1 MDDSIKP
8 ISNQGFFS
16 YVFKL
21 SKFKQEDLLNVIQ
34 YSMLSIIPVIVFIF
48 FTKKY
53 FPTVTDEDSSLYI
66 FIVTF
71 IELIFMITGI
81 FFIDRIINYIPTYSG
96 KYYEAINLTNIVLIF
111 ILFMLIVHGGFR
123 QRTNLLL
130 QRFDNWFTL
139 DDIIAKKLGMA
150 PKEFSLFNDDI
161 IISSK
166 NSKKPA
172 KGGNASKAGTN
183 GSASTTGASA
193 GGQQMSQQYAVPA
206 PLPTQG
212 PMMPN
217 YGASAPI
224 QQPTNFNNMYASTT
238 TPMVGAATPGM
249 DDGYMEP
256 QAANGVLG
264 GGSSWS
270 SW

>member
-1 MDDSIKP
+1 MDDIKP

-21 SKFKQEDLLNVIQ
+21 SKFKQEDLLNIIQ
-34 YSMLSIIPVIVFIF
+34 YSMLSIIPVIIFIF

-53 FPTVTDEDSSLYI
+53 FPIVTEEDSSLYT
-66 FIVTF
+66 FMVTF
-71 IELIFMITGI
+71 IELIFMIMGI

-123 QRTNLLL
+123 ERANLLL
-130 QRFDNWFTL
+130 QRFDTWFTL
-139 DDIIAKKLGMA
+139 DDMIVKKLGMV
-150 PKEFSLFNDDI
+150 PRDFSLFSDDI
-161 IISSK
+161 TSAK
-166 NSKKPA
+166 NSKKST
-172 KGGNASKAGTN
+172 KGKTASKPGVANSNASG
-183 GSASTTGASA
+183 A

-212 PMMPN
+212 PAMPN
-217 YGASAPI
+217 YGASAPM
-224 QQPTNFNNMYASTT
+224 QQPTNFNNMYANTT

-249 DDGYMEP
+249 DDNYMEP

>member
-34 YSMLSIIPVIVFIF
+34 YSMLSIVPVIIFIY

-53 FPTVTDEDSSLYI
+53 FPDVTDSDSSLYM

-71 IELIFMITGI
+71 IQLTFMIIGI

-96 KYYEAINLTNIVLIF
+96 KYYETINLTNIVLIF
-111 ILFMLIVHGGFR
+111 ILFMLIIHGGFR
-123 QRTNLLL
+123 QRTTLLL
-130 QRFDNWFTL
+130 QRFDKWFTL
-139 DDIIAKKLGMA
+139 DDIIVKKLGIV
-150 PKEFSLFNDDI
+150 PKEFSLFNDDV

-172 KGGNASKAGTN
+172 KGGNASNSGAN
-183 GSASTTGASA
+183 GSASAGGAGA

-217 YGASAPI
+217 YGGSAPI
-224 QQPTNFNNMYASTT
+224 QQPANFNNMYANTT

-249 DDGYMEP
+249 DDSYMEP
-256 QAANGVLG
+256 LAANAVLS